1 MSMFERLRLYHAA
14 IGCLAIAAYLT
25 HEIDRVHVWIGYTI
39 AGFLAA
45 RILFAI
51 VAPRVLTSPHWIIG
65 PRDLSMAK
73 GFQSPIIG
81 KLILAG
87 IMACLT
93 VVIATG
99 VTMDQ
104 KLVVRAD
111 TIAITSAHADE
122 RGSTREQSKPN
133 KAVKE
138 VHEVAANL
146 LFLIVALHI
155 GYLLLWRRPYA
166 LSMIYL
172 GASDKRA

>member
-1 MSMFERLRLYHAA
+1 MAMFARMRLYHAA
-14 IGCLAIAAYLT
+14 IGILAISAYLT
-25 HEIDRVHVWIGYTI
+25 QEIERVHVWIGYSL
-39 AGFLAA
+39 AGLLGA

-51 VAPRVLTSPHWIIG
+51 VAPRALTSPHWLIG
-65 PRDLSMAK
+65 RRDLSIEK

-87 IMACLT
+87 IMACLSL
-93 VVIATG
+93 VIATG

-111 TIAITSAHADE
+111 TIAVTTAHADE
-122 RGSTREQSKPN
+122 HGSSRERSKPN

-155 GYLLLWRRPYA
+155 GYLLLWRRQYA

-172 GASDKRA
+172 GAPAKRK